1 MNAFPVNSPDV
12 ISANIIKAR
21 VQPYIKSFFK
31 IFISFDPFP
40 NFFKQLC
47 LDDFACFFIAIESV
61 FIFMNL
67 FQF

>member
-31 IFISFDPFP
+31 IFI
-40 NFFKQLC
+40 NFFFVIKISANKTSRTKVRH
-47 LDDFACFFIAIESV
+47 FAAKNFILI
-61 FIFMNL
+61 
-67 FQF
+67 